1 MLDSKSTKI
10 KLFIPAGAA
19 AATPP
24 FGPILGQYGINTVQ
38 FCKDFNEVT
47 GGLNL
52 FFSDLVS
59 DNLGGFILV
68 VDIYINEDRSYK
80 YVLNK
85 PPVSFLLRLLSGVK
99 IGAPRV
105 CAGTLTSKELV
116 HLAQFKLSTTPLPAA
131 CKMLLGTARSIGIRI
146 ISTK

>member
-1 MLDSKSTKI
+1 MSGGKSTKI

-52 FFSDLVS
+52 FFNDKISDS
-59 DNLGGFILV
+59 FGGFVLV
-68 VDIYINEDRSYK
+68 VDIFINEDRTYR

-85 PPVSFLLRLLSGVK
+85 PPVSFLLRLLAGVK
-99 IGAPRV
+99 VGAPQV
-105 CAGTLTSKELV
+105 CAGTISAKNLV
-116 HLAQFKLSTTPLPAA
+116 FMAQFKLPNVELPAA
-131 CKMLLGTARSIGIRI
+131 CNMLLGTARSIGVRVV
-146 ISTK
+146 